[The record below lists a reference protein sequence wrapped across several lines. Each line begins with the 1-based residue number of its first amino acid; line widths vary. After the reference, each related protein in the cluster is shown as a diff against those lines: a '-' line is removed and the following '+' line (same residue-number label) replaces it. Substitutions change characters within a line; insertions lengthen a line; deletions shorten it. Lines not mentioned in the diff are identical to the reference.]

1 MALTRRLALFFVII
15 ALMPFWAGAQQD
27 DAALREAIRADI
39 MNDPRSSSMTEAE
52 VEAMVDALAVEAQEQ
67 GAASDYLEA
76 RNSTFNTPEIP
87 VYDPPLLSTSNA
99 LAIAA
104 LALLLVLGG
113 VATFLIRNRRK
124 AQPTE

>member
-76 RNSTFNTPEIP
+76 RSSTFNTPEIP
-87 VYDPPLLSTSNA
+87 VYDPPLLTTSNA